1 METQTQ
7 IQAHAPDTPPK
18 ANAKAKSPPPDAV
31 ANTTASLVS
40 ALQVKA
46 TIADNVLLLT
56 IVMGSAFIG
65 DVFPPHVADILKN
78 NKWAQHATAVALLIV
93 TIVWV
98 RADMSAA
105 NIVFTTVI
113 TYVWYMSLLSSTPPE
128 FALVIGMLLVVFV
141 SSHVRIA
148 HAKTAALAH
157 ALATPHHT
165 HDAPVQS
172 TDEMPPV
179 PQPPSQPPTWQLW
192 LECASLTSAA
202 ALTALFAARHMID
215 SWAI

>member
-7 IQAHAPDTPPK
+7 TQKTQTHLPVTPG
-18 ANAKAKSPPPDAV
+18 KAKSPPSDAV

-40 ALQVKA
+40 ALQIKA
-46 TIADNVLLLT
+46 TIPDNVLLLT

-65 DVFPPHVADILKN
+65 DVFPQHVADVLKN
-78 NKWAQHATAVALLIV
+78 NKLAQHATAIALLIV

-105 NIVFTTVI
+105 NIAFTTLI
-113 TYVWYMSLLSSTPPE
+113 TYVWYMSLLSSTPLE
-128 FALVIGMLLVVFV
+128 FALVIGMLLIVFV

-165 HDAPVQS
+165 HETIQS
-172 TDEMPPV
+172 TDDIPPA
-179 PQPPSQPPTWQLW
+179 PQPPAQPPTWQLW
-192 LECASLTSAA
+192 IECASLTSAA
-202 ALTALFAARHMID
+202 ALTAFFAARHMMD